1 MSTIIKQEKH
11 YVSLHLFYHR
21 RKRKVKGFKN
31 SRINYMMLIE
41 VFKNMIYLGKI
52 SCKRKCILKYSYC
65 DINYLEINVFN
76 VCLSMMSYKK
86 DQKTIF
92 LT

>member
-1 MSTIIKQEKH
+1 
-11 YVSLHLFYHR
+11 
-21 RKRKVKGFKN
+21 
-31 SRINYMMLIE
+31 MMLIE

-52 SCKRKCILKYSYC
+52 SCKRKCILKCSYC

>member
-1 MSTIIKQEKH
+1 
-11 YVSLHLFYHR
+11 
-21 RKRKVKGFKN
+21 
-31 SRINYMMLIE
+31 MLIE

-52 SCKRKCILKYSYC
+52 SCKRKCILKCSYC